1 MHRRHA
7 LVLLG
12 GAMAAAASA
21 EGLRP
26 TQYLADKLGPLDLE
40 ATIPK
45 AFGDWRMDTT
55 APAAVVNPQVSAALD
70 RIYTEILSR
79 TYVHT
84 TSGYR
89 IMLSIA
95 YGRDQSDGLN
105 AHDPAVCYP
114 SQGFEVRKRLTST
127 VQTALGPIPV
137 RQIEARLGN
146 SRPEPVTYWM
156 TMGEHVGR
164 AGWQRKMAQ
173 MQYALRGLIADGLI
187 FRVSSIDPEAR
198 RAFDRQSA
206 FIAES
211 IAATPRQMH
220 GRLAGLGG
228 DSSTWPGSG

>member
-146 SRPEPVTYWM
+146 SRPEPVTYWI

-187 FRVSSIDPEAR
+187 FRVSSIDGNANV
-198 RAFDRQSA
+198 AFGWQAA
-206 FIAES
+206 FVES
-211 IAATPRQMH
+211 LVVAIHVDKRTRITGHLQH
-220 GRLAGLGG
+220 V
-228 DSSTWPGSG
+228 